1 MKNKYLLLLSLLC
14 SLSSFSQFL
23 DKKTNLTSYEGFFN
37 FHYDESEDKIYLEV
51 AELNTEF
58 LYVNAL
64 SQGVGSNDIG
74 LDRGQLGGERVVY
87 FMKAGNKLLLVEPN
101 LKFRANSENELERR
115 SVNEAFAKSVLF
127 GFEIKQKKEII
138 M

>member
-1 MKNKYLLLLSLLC
+1 
-14 SLSSFSQFL
+14 
-23 DKKTNLTSYEGFFN
+23 
-37 FHYDESEDKIYLEV
+37 
-51 AELNTEF
+51 
-58 LYVNAL
+58 
-64 SQGVGSNDIG
+64 
-74 LDRGQLGGERVVY
+74 
-87 FMKAGNKLLLVEPN
+87 MKAGNKLLLVEPN